1 MSCACCELASSSSGS
16 RDVPKMAQNRQVL
29 TVLCVVLLGLVLMLL
44 YKVQT
49 LNSQLSQQQPNRSS
63 RLSAFMKL
71 VNLAGKKYRQVL

>member
-1 MSCACCELASSSSGS
+1 MLAELAGSSSGS

-49 LNSQLSQQQPNRSS
+49 LNSQLPQQHPNRWSG
-63 RLSAFMKL
+63 LSAFMK
-71 VNLAGKKYRQVL
+71 VMNLAGKKYRQVL

>member
-1 MSCACCELASSSSGS
+1 
-16 RDVPKMAQNRQVL
+16 MAQNRQVL
-29 TVLCVVLLGLVLMLL
+29 TELCVVLLGLVLMLL

-49 LNSQLSQQQPNRSS
+49 LNSQLSQQQPNRPS